1 MENYTLTYSEA
12 AQGFPSFYSYFPEI
26 IKGMNQ
32 FLYTFQGGNLYKHN
46 TNETRNNFYGIQGI
60 SELTSIFN
68 ESPLENKKFK
78 TIALES
84 DDPWQGTFI
93 TDIQTTGFINADL
106 SNPSNQY
113 YEKKENDW
121 FAYIRNSGNVPANLD
136 QYALRSLTGIGNSTS
151 FFIDGAITTILFEPP
166 VNIGS
171 MLSIGDAFYFGVA
184 NASGDLEPTLAGI
197 VQTVSFSNIGNVL
210 VELDNTV
217 AGVVPIP
224 SQTEYFLY
232 IKNSIAE
239 SQGVMGHYCEFTLSN
254 ASTSATELFA
264 VKSEAF
270 KSFP

>member
-12 AQGFPSFYSYFPEI
+12 AQGFPSFYSYYPEI

-32 FLYTFQGGNLYKHN
+32 FLYTFKGGNLYKHN
-46 TNETRNNFYGIQGI
+46 TNETRNNFYGIQGV

-151 FFIDGAITTILFEPP
+151 FFVNGATTTILFEPP

-197 VQTVSFSNIGNVL
+197 VTTVTFSNIGNVL
-210 VELDNTV
+210 IELDNTV